1 MDEHGDIVNVAIIM
15 LGIAVV
21 CVGGSV
27 TERASRGWGTS
38 LAVIGMVCA
47 IVAVLIGLGVIH

>member
-1 MDEHGDIVNVAIIM
+1 MNVAIIM